1 MELIKSLVAVAADP
15 LSYILVFILL
25 SWRFRILRKYWLL
38 VVLYLVLMATPIVH
52 MGIAGLWAVPDKVDA
67 RVKYDA
73 AVLLLGVT
81 DYGWHLDYTPNGR
94 MGYCNLNQNANRVG
108 YVLRLFQEGRISRL
122 LLGKNMIGEFDE
134 TACVIDLLQQQGIDS
149 DRIVVIGEVK
159 QTSDEINSI
168 KRFLDRSQSIRVLMV
183 TSSSHMRRALAFAR
197 EEGLSVDHY
206 ATSRV
211 VSKGRIKEFIPGSK
225 WLVKNRSL
233 FYEMLVY
240 LSYKLSGKL

>member
-134 TACVIDLLQQQGIDS
+134 TACVIDLLQQQGIDK
-149 DRIVVIGEVK
+149 DRIIVIGVVK
-159 QTSDEINSI
+159 HTSDEIHAI
-168 KRFLDRSQSIRVLMV
+168 KPFIDRSDFERVIMV
-183 TSSSHMRRALAFAR
+183 TSSNHMRRALALVQV
-197 EEGLSVDHY
+197 EGLTVDHY
-206 ATSRV
+206 ATSRTTI
-211 VSKGRIKEFIPGSK
+211 KGRIKEFIPGSK
-225 WLVKNRSL
+225 WLVKNRAL
-233 FYEMLVY
+233 FYEILVY
-240 LSYKLSGKL
+240 FGYKLSGKL